1 MNYYLNIVK
10 EELEKKNKINIDP
23 RHVLAYVMLPGQSLS
38 EMSKRDW
45 NREINIGI
53 ACVKEGGVNAAE
65 NCAKSFGL

>member
-1 MNYYLNIVK
+1 MSYWINFVK

-38 EMSKRDW
+38 GMSKRDW